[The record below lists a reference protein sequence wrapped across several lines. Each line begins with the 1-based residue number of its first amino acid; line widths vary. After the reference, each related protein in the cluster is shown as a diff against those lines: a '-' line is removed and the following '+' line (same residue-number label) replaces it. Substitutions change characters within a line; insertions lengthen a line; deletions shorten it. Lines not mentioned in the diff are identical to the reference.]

1 MANLKATVFPTVG
14 SGVMLG
20 SITGI
25 VKNHVLSKLPKGFIK
40 YTYIKNSIAS
50 VTEQMNTEESTLVKE
65 RPALS
70 IGLNY
75 SFNEAVS
82 QGDQFRWGMSKI
94 PVGVHMYDSIYT
106 KIFYNEQD
114 YIYLSTI
121 DERTKLVYDVAIR
134 LDSETQAYNLMNYM
148 RAYIGVGRPYYLNR
162 VNIETPIPFE
172 CLKMI
177 SAGKGFDL
185 KDPAG
190 RQAFHEYLTKWSG
203 GRVTYKK
210 NLSSGNYNYF
220 LLYNANILCKIP
232 DAPSIEK
239 NTEGKSVVNADLRFQ
254 LEVEFPTFTNF
265 ITEREELSPVDSGMN
280 DMVDDSGSAV
290 IYNFTSQMP
299 VTRMLDDK
307 TLALYFEVVTGLNET
322 VDETPFEEA
331 LQPRVMFFIQHQRQ
345 YLGTDPDSI
354 KRHMKISVIRDTE
367 PLVEDVD
374 YEVDWDSYT
383 VRILN
388 PLLNYVYRFALYMDL
403 VKYNQI
409 MEIHDSLSL
418 RQHEQVN
425 KVKEIL

>member
-25 VKNHVLSKLPKGFIK
+25 VKNHILSKLPKGFIK
-40 YTYIKNSIAS
+40 YTYIKNSIPS
-50 VTEQMNTEESTLVKE
+50 VTEQMNTEEANLVKE

-75 SFNEAVS
+75 SFNDAVS

-148 RAYIGVGRPYYLNR
+148 RAYVGVGRPYYLNR

-172 CLKMI
+172 CLKLI
-177 SAGKGFDL
+177 SAGKGFNL

-190 RQAFHEYLTKWSG
+190 RQAFHEYLSKWSG
-203 GRVTYKK
+203 GRVTYKR

-220 LLYNANILCKIP
+220 LLYNANILCEIP
-232 DAPSIEK
+232 DAPTIEK
-239 NTEGKSVVNADLRFQ
+239 NMEGKSVVNADMRFQ

-265 ITEREELSPVDSGMN
+265 ITEREELSPVDDGMK

-299 VTRMLDDK
+299 VTRMLDEK

-345 YLGTDPDSI
+345 YLGTDPDAI
-354 KRHMKISVIRDTE
+354 KRHMKVSVIRDTE

-374 YEVDWDSYT
+374 YEVDWDGYT

-388 PLLNYVYRFALYMDL
+388 PLLNYVYRFAFYIDL
-403 VKYNQI
+403 VKYNQV